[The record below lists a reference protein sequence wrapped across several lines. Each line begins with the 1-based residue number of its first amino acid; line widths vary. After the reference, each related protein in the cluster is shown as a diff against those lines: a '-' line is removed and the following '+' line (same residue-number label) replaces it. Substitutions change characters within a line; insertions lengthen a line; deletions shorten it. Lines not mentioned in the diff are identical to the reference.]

1 MHPFIR
7 DAVARANGIEAIWMA
22 NGLTSL
28 DNLADL
34 FSVLGDPTRLRI
46 LSEVKDG
53 ESTVQALSELLGI
66 SCSAVS
72 HQLRLMKAH
81 HLVRYRREGK
91 NIFYSLAD
99 QCVWDLLDA
108 GGTHLLHLAPRGE
121 ENP

>member
-1 MHPFIR
+1 ME
-7 DAVARANGIEAIWMA
+7 NGT
-22 NGLTSL
+22 TSL
-28 DNLADL
+28 DNLAEL

-53 ESTVQALSELLGI
+53 EETVQALSELLGI

-81 HLVRYRREGK
+81 HLVRFRREGK
-91 NIFYSLAD
+91 NVFYSLAD

-108 GGTHLLHLAPRGE
+108 GGSHLLHLVSQERV
-121 ENP
+121 NP